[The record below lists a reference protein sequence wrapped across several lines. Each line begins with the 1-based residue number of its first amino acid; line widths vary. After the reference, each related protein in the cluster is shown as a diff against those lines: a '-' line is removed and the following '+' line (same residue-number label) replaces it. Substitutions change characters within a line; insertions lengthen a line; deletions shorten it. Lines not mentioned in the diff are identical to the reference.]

1 MSAGA
6 IRAPLIIPLRL
17 PTPGVPKTHIDTN
30 TRLEII
36 SETPNVDI
44 YFTING
50 SRPVVKK
57 TERELLNT
65 GTYKFH
71 SPFTL
76 PVGLQTVRAIA
87 FLPDTGNESNVVT
100 KTFEIVKAESPEG
113 EEGTAPLTN
122 DYGFLDDLKA
132 IESQRKKHSYNSF
145 NRLQTRQFIRQLM
158 ERHDLGQSK
167 KSKSLK
173 AKAGFRTFEE
183 DDGDQEDTAV
193 DVSIR
198 RDSTGVKVNTSV
210 SSDDFVHPF
219 DVALPKRLPAASL
232 LDPSLQLTRLQKSTD
247 LLHCPHCFN
256 PRSTNPG
263 HTFCAHCGQTLPR
276 LPAARAQPTV
286 MDQLGECSYCRS
298 SVPLNFTTCLVCEN
312 RLRPNPR
319 EDLKPREY
327 RLCGIC
333 GTANPSDLTS
343 CLTCE
348 ARLPTGVQN
357 LLRQSAIGNH
367 RIGPPPPPPPPIRPL
382 SSELTTTRPQTNGF
396 HFVSCPHCRRENN
409 PDARYC
415 DWCGLETR
423 EIHTSDSPSHRDQRA
438 WTPAPTAN
446 RNMSQVMPPWLGHPP
461 TTDMHRPFGHP
472 TTADHSPIQCVQCGN
487 RVYQGAKFC
496 SWCGFHID
504 PPLRQSAWSSQL
516 ISHGDV
522 NDTGRFDEGGLN
534 SFKPRHVPLLSNMG
548 TQTVGLFYPSAAEL
562 RHQESQIR
570 AQSDAQFRDR
580 VPLLTAV
587 SPGRGFWR
595 KQLDHIIA
603 HLKVYTNNN
612 PEFRAIIGE
621 PRLGKLIVADLHE
634 SCGQA
639 TISLTYA
646 LPHTNSENYSNQ
658 LSAGRYQ
665 IRDTHSANRHQIPDK
680 EVKQHRVHSTY
691 SSKSV
696 MDASPERGW
705 ETSVRN
711 KEDLSTPALSSKE
724 PNFSNVYSN
733 EEPSEAEDNTVT
745 DEDAQSREIRSA
757 VLLSPS
763 RVESASSD
771 HELGSIDSFTSQHP
785 PNGKPRGRVKQKT
798 SLNNNGNDTSRSRQ
812 TSTSR
817 SVNSDQKSRKRQ
829 GKKSDQ
835 SGCHGEAGVA
845 LLRQS
850 KLSTTDQNLIYIL
863 GKPDEGT
870 QDDLRRLIEE
880 GANPNCVN
888 ASGNTPLVL
897 AVQNRKVGA
906 IPILIEAGAKVN
918 AAGASNG
925 NTALHE
931 AVLCG
936 FDGVE
941 LVSTLLKCGANPKIK
956 NKRKETA
963 HALALRI
970 KCEPLTRLFV
980 AHMGQQQIQQL
991 TKETNQLASGDT
1003 ESEQF

>member
-71 SPFTL
+71 NPFTL

-100 KTFEIVKAESPEG
+100 KTFEVVKAESTEG
-113 EEGTAPLTN
+113 EEGTAHNTN
-122 DYGFLDDLKA
+122 DYGFLDDMKA
-132 IESQRKKHSYNSF
+132 IESQRKKHSHNSF
-145 NRLQTRQFIRQLM
+145 NRSQARQFIRQLM
-158 ERHDLGQSK
+158 ERHELGQSK
-167 KSKSLK
+167 KSKPLK
-173 AKAGFRTFEE
+173 TKVGFRTFEE
-183 DDGDQEDTAV
+183 DNGDQEDTAA
-193 DVSIR
+193 DVSKR
-198 RDSTGVKVNTSV
+198 RESAGVKVNTSV
-210 SSDDFVHPF
+210 SSDKFVHPF
-219 DVALPKRLPAASL
+219 DVALPKRLPSAPL
-232 LDPSLQLTRLQKSTD
+232 LDPSVQLTRLQKSTD

-276 LPAARAQPTV
+276 LPAARAQPT
-286 MDQLGECSYCRS
+286 MLDQLGECSYCRS

-312 RLRPNPR
+312 RLRRNPK

-357 LLRQSAIGNH
+357 LLCQSAISNH
-367 RIGPPPPPPPPIRPL
+367 RIGPPPPPPSPIRPP
-382 SSELTTTRPQTNGF
+382 SSELATTRPQTNGF

-423 EIHTSDSPSHRDQRA
+423 ELRSADSPSHRDQRV
-438 WTPAPTAN
+438 WTSASTGN
-446 RNMSQVMPPWLGHPP
+446 RDIPQAMPPWLSHPP
-461 TTDMHRPFGHP
+461 STNVRRSFGYSTTTDR
-472 TTADHSPIQCVQCGN
+472 SPIQCVQCGN
-487 RVYQGAKFC
+487 GVYQGAKFC

-504 PPLRQSAWSSQL
+504 PPLRQAVWSSQPTG
-516 ISHGDV
+516 HGDV
-522 NDTGRFDEGGLN
+522 NDSGRFGEAGLN
-534 SFKPRHVPLLSNMG
+534 AFRTRHGPVVSNVG

-562 RHQESQIR
+562 CRQQSQNR
-570 AQSDAQFRDR
+570 AQSDTQFRDR

-621 PRLGKLIVADLHE
+621 PRLGKLVLADLHE

-639 TISLTYA
+639 IINLTYA
-646 LPHTNSENYSNQ
+646 LPHTISENRSNQ
-658 LSAGRYQ
+658 LSTGRTQ
-665 IRDTHSANRHQIPDK
+665 VRDAHNADRHQIPDK
-680 EVKQHRVHSTY
+680 EVKQHRVHSMY
-691 SSKSV
+691 SSKSGI
-696 MDASPERGW
+696 DASPERGW
-705 ETSVRN
+705 EKSTRER
-711 KEDLSTPALSSKE
+711 EDSGTPASLAKE
-724 PNFSNVYSN
+724 PNISHVYSN
-733 EEPSEAEDNTVT
+733 EESSEAEDNTLADKDV
-745 DEDAQSREIRSA
+745 QNRETRSA

-763 RVESASSD
+763 QIGSASSD
-771 HELGSIDSFTSQHP
+771 PDFGSMDSFTSQRP
-785 PNGKPRGRVKQKT
+785 P
-798 SLNNNGNDTSRSRQ
+798 
-812 TSTSR
+812 
-817 SVNSDQKSRKRQ
+817 
-829 GKKSDQ
+829 
-835 SGCHGEAGVA
+835 
-845 LLRQS
+845 S
-850 KLSTTDQNLIYIL
+850 KLCD
-863 GKPDEGT
+863 
-870 QDDLRRLIEE
+870 
-880 GANPNCVN
+880 
-888 ASGNTPLVL
+888 
-897 AVQNRKVGA
+897 
-906 IPILIEAGAKVN
+906 
-918 AAGASNG
+918 
-925 NTALHE
+925 
-931 AVLCG
+931 
-936 FDGVE
+936 F
-941 LVSTLLKCGANPKIK
+941 
-956 NKRKETA
+956 
-963 HALALRI
+963 
-970 KCEPLTRLFV
+970 FV
-980 AHMGQQQIQQL
+980 A
-991 TKETNQLASGDT
+991 
-1003 ESEQF
+1003 F